1 MIKKLKR
8 KFIIIN
14 MCLVGAIIF
23 AIILAICIFSYQSQL
38 FRTEEALKNAVSMV
52 NKGRFPTIEDTNNSL
67 PPIKDDMPSDIP
79 HHDADKHNDF
89 SSIPR
94 VYTLSVHVTKT
105 GEIIEVF
112 DNSAD
117 ISDEVI
123 LDAIMKAIKNKD
135 ECDIISSMDLM
146 YLRAKAPDG
155 YLIAFT
161 SSESISSSLN
171 TTILVS
177 LLVFTLAMIA
187 FFFISERL
195 AELSIKPV
203 RNAWEQQKQFIADAS
218 HDLKT
223 PITVILANN
232 DILEANKNKSVS
244 QMQKWIESTKDEAL
258 NMKRLVERMLDL
270 AKSEG
275 SLNDLII
282 EECNISE
289 LTEKTVLW
297 FEASAYEREITISQS
312 IQRDIIIQTN
322 KDSYVRLIQILI
334 DNAIKYSYDK
344 KEVTVKLSKEKQ
356 RIAFSV
362 TNYGDVISKDDL
374 DNIFKR
380 FYRCDKSR
388 STEGYGL
395 GLAIAKSTADKL
407 GAELFAS
414 STDENGTIF
423 SLIIKNK

>member
-23 AIILAICIFSYQSQL
+23 AIILAICIFSYQSQR

-52 NKGRFPTIEDTNNSL
+52 NKGRFPTLEDTNNIL
-67 PPIKDDMPSDIP
+67 PPPKDDLQSDAP
-79 HHDADKHNDF
+79 HHGSDMHNDF

-94 VYTLSVHVTKT
+94 VYILSVNVTKN
-105 GEIIEVF
+105 GDIIEVF
-112 DNSAD
+112 DNSAN
-117 ISDEVI
+117 ISSDVI
-123 LDAIMKAIKNKD
+123 SNAIVEAINNKD
-135 ECDIISSMDLM
+135 ECDIISSMNLM
-146 YLRAKAPDG
+146 YLRTLSPDG
-155 YLIAFT
+155 YLITFT
-161 SSESISSSLN
+161 SSEPISTTLN
-171 TTILVS
+171 TTIIAS
-177 LLVFTLAMIA
+177 LLVFILAMIA

-195 AELSIKPV
+195 AEFSIKPV
-203 RNAWEQQKQFIADAS
+203 HNAWEQQKQFIADAS

-232 DILEANKNKSVS
+232 DILKANEDKSVS

-258 NMKRLVERMLDL
+258 NMKGLVEGMLDL

-275 SLNDLII
+275 ALNDLVI

-289 LTEKTVLW
+289 LTEKTTLW
-297 FEASAYEREITISQS
+297 FEASAYEREITISQC
-312 IQRDIIIQTN
+312 IQGGISIQTN

-344 KEVTVKLSKEKQ
+344 NDILVNLTREKQ
-356 RIAFSV
+356 RVIFSV
-362 TNYGDVISKDDL
+362 TNHGDVISKDDL

-388 STEGYGL
+388 SSNGHGL
-395 GLAIAKSTADKL
+395 GLSIAKSTAEKL
-407 GAELFAS
+407 GAELLVS
-414 STDENGTIF
+414 STAENGTTF
-423 SLIIKNK
+423 SLIMKHK